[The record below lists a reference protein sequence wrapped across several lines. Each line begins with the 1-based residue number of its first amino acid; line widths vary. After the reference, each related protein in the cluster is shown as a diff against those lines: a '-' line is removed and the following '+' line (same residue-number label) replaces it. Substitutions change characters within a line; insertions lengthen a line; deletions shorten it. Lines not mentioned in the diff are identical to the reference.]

1 MSSPKSD
8 LKCCE
13 VCEVSVEDVGVE
25 HGMEQSTRFTLW
37 LGGLN
42 TLSHKLGVM
51 IVKLSSGC
59 DEG

>member
-25 HGMEQSTRFTLW
+25 HGMEQATRFTLW

-42 TLSHKLGVM
+42 TLRDRKSV
-51 IVKLSSGC
+51 V
-59 DEG
+59 